1 MEKAFWITAILL
13 LAIILNSCKPDRIMY
28 DSNGNE
34 YLIEHEIGRFYTVK
48 QLPISKEEL
57 GDTINY
63 DNTID
68 MKEEKCYLT
77 PQQIERVKNGETVIT
92 TDPNTNSMI
101 AIGLKREF

>member
-1 MEKAFWITAILL
+1 MKKTFWITAILL
-13 LAIILNSCKPDRIMY
+13 LMIGLNSCKPDRIMY
-28 DSNGNE
+28 DNDGNK
-34 YLIEHEIGRFYTVK
+34 YLVEHCIGRTYYVK
-48 QLPISKEEL
+48 LLPIKKDNIQP
-57 GDTINY
+57 DTIIN
-63 DNTID
+63 